1 VPTPDRRPR
10 GHNRR
15 AQRHKDESQGSLLE
29 RINAASLPLRQQLGQ
44 TLGQLRN
51 RDASRPKTDQ
61 GRKWQTPLPRKH
73 CIALLILV
81 PVWLILLAWEP
92 APSAPQA
99 APSGVLSVPVAI
111 PVQAQNELRQPQ
123 NQAKVAVEP
132 EPVNG
137 KWLRHKVAAGETL
150 FSLFRQF
157 QLPGVELSRLI
168 AIEGP
173 DRPLTRMQTG
183 KSLNILVGDDQRI
196 QRVEIRDDF
205 QVLYRYDRQG
215 EGFALKE

>member
-111 PVQAQNELRQPQ
+111 PVQAQNALRQPQ

>member
-1 VPTPDRRPR
+1 MPTPDRRPR

-15 AQRHKDESQGSLLE
+15 TQRHKDESQGSLLE

-44 TLGQLRN
+44 TLGQLKN
-51 RDASRPKTDQ
+51 REAIRLKTGE
-61 GRKWQTPLPRKH
+61 GRKWQTLLPRKH
-73 CIALLILV
+73 GIALLLLV
-81 PVWLILLAWEP
+81 PVWLILLAWKP

-111 PVQAQNELRQPQ
+111 PVQTQNEQRQPH
-123 NQAKVAVEP
+123 NQAKAAVEP
-132 EPVNG
+132 EPVSG
-137 KWLRHKVAAGETL
+137 KWLQHKVEAGETL